1 MICIGFYCD
10 VKPTNKTV
18 IPWLVRTTLSTVL
31 YEIIVCMK
39 FFNMSS
45 PKFDEQD
52 ETNLQSIEVA
62 HRLHSVMA
70 SRPVIKVSI
79 EKRK

>member
-10 VKPTNKTV
+10 VKPTNNTV
-18 IPWLVRTTLSTVL
+18 IPWLVRTTLSMVL

-39 FFNMSS
+39 LFNMSS
-45 PKFDEQD
+45 PKFDEQN

-70 SRPVIKVSI
+70 SRPSD
-79 EKRK
+79 KRLY